1 MQVSARGE
9 YAVRIA
15 VTLATDHPR
24 TISANTLASVQRLP
38 RKFAEVILGD
48 LRRAG
53 LVESARGVE
62 GGYRLVREP
71 GKISVG
77 EVLRA
82 VDGPLSEVRGRRPEE
97 TSYEGA
103 AVNLPRLWVA
113 ARAAVRSV
121 LDEVSLDQAASG
133 EFPVR
138 VADLTAEDG
147 AWMPRLGCTFGS
159 GALRSIYPIELI
171 G

>member
-15 VTLATDHPR
+15 VTLATGHPR
-24 TISANTLASVQRLP
+24 TISASSLAAVQALP

-48 LRRAG
+48 LRRAH
-53 LVESARGVE
+53 LVDSVRGVE
-62 GGYRLVREP
+62 GGYRLSREP
-71 GKISVG
+71 EAVSVG

-82 VDGPLSEVRGRRPEE
+82 VDGPLSEIRGRRPEE

-121 LDEVSLDQAASG
+121 FDEVSLAQAATG

-138 VADLTAEDG
+138 IAELTAADE
-147 AWMPRLGCTFGS
+147 AWMPR
-159 GALRSIYPIELI
+159 
-171 G
+171 

>member
-15 VTLATDHPR
+15 LTLAHDHPR
-24 TISANTLASVQRLP
+24 TISANALASAQELP

-48 LRRAG
+48 LRRAH
-53 LVESARGVE
+53 LVASARGVE
-62 GGYRLVREP
+62 GGYRLAREP
-71 GKISVG
+71 ARISVG

-121 LDEVSLDQAASG
+121 LDEVSLEQAASG
-133 EFPVR
+133 DFPVR
-138 VADLTAEDG
+138 VAELTAEEG
-147 AWMPRLGCTFGS
+147 AWFPR
-159 GALRSIYPIELI
+159 
-171 G
+171 

>member
-15 VTLATDHPR
+15 VTLATGHPR
-24 TISANTLASVQRLP
+24 TVSASSLAAAQALP

-53 LVESARGVE
+53 LVDSARGVE
-62 GGYRLVREP
+62 GGYRLSRDPEEV
-71 GKISVG
+71 SVG

-82 VDGPLSEVRGRRPEE
+82 VDGPLSGVRGRRPEE

-121 LDEVSLDQAASG
+121 LDEVSLAQAASG

-138 VADLTAEDG
+138 VNELTDADE
-147 AWMPRLGCTFGS
+147 AWMPR
-159 GALRSIYPIELI
+159 
-171 G
+171 

>member
-24 TISANTLASVQRLP
+24 TISANALASAQRLP

-71 GKISVG
+71 GRISVG

-82 VDGPLSEVRGRRPEE
+82 VDGPLSEVRGRRP
-97 TSYEGA
+97 
-103 AVNLPRLWVA
+103 

-147 AWMPRLGCTFGS
+147 AWMPRLGCAFDS
-159 GALRSIYPIELI
+159 RALKSTYPIE
-171 G
+171 

>member
-15 VTLATDHPR
+15 VTLAIDHPR
-24 TISANTLASVQRLP
+24 TISANALASAQGLP

-48 LRRAG
+48 LRRAR

-62 GGYRLVREP
+62 GGYRLARVP
-71 GKISVG
+71 GRISVG

-82 VDGPLSEVRGRRPEE
+82 VDGPLSEIRGRRPEE

-121 LDEVSLDQAASG
+121 LDEVSLEQAASG

-138 VADLTAEDG
+138 VAELTAEEG
-147 AWMPRLGCTFGS
+147 AWFPRLGCAS
-159 GALRSIYPIELI
+159 GTRALISTYPID
-171 G
+171 

>member
-15 VTLATDHPR
+15 VTLVAGHPN
-24 TISANTLASVQRLP
+24 TVSASALAAEQQLP

-48 LRRAG
+48 LRRAH
-53 LVESARGVE
+53 LVESVRGVE
-62 GGYRLVREP
+62 GGYRLARAP
-71 GKISVG
+71 GRISVG

-121 LDEVSLDQAASG
+121 LDEVSLAQAASG
-133 EFPVR
+133 DFPVQ
-138 VADLTAEDG
+138 VAELTSVDD
-147 AWMPRLGCTFGS
+147 AWLPR
-159 GALRSIYPIELI
+159 
-171 G
+171 

>member
-1 MQVSARGE
+1 VQVSARGE

-15 VTLATDHPR
+15 VTLANGHPR
-24 TISANTLASVQRLP
+24 TISASALAAAQQLP
-38 RKFAEVILGD
+38 RKFGEVILGD
-48 LRRAG
+48 LRRAH
-53 LVESARGVE
+53 LVDSVRGVE
-62 GGYRLVREP
+62 GGYRLSRAPED
-71 GKISVG
+71 ISVG

-82 VDGPLSEVRGRRPEE
+82 VDGPLSEIRGRRPEE

-121 LDEVSLDQAASG
+121 FDEVSLAQAATG

-138 VADLTAEDG
+138 VTELTAEDG
-147 AWMPRLGCTFGS
+147 AWMPR
-159 GALRSIYPIELI
+159 
-171 G
+171 

>member
-9 YAVRIA
+9 YAVRIS
-15 VTLATDHPR
+15 VTLAHGHPR
-24 TISANTLASVQRLP
+24 TISASTLAAAQELP

-48 LRRAG
+48 LRRAH
-53 LVESARGVE
+53 LVDSVRGVE
-62 GGYRLVREP
+62 GGYRLSRAPED
-71 GKISVG
+71 ISVG

-82 VDGPLSEVRGRRPEE
+82 VDGPLSEIRGRRPEE

-121 LDEVSLDQAASG
+121 FDGVSLAQAATG
-133 EFPVR
+133 EFPLR
-138 VADLTAEDG
+138 VAELTAEED
-147 AWMPRLGCTFGS
+147 AWMPR
-159 GALRSIYPIELI
+159 
-171 G
+171 

>member
-15 VTLATDHPR
+15 VTLVTGHPR
-24 TISANTLASVQRLP
+24 TISASSLAAAQQLP

-48 LRRAG
+48 LRRAH
-53 LVESARGVE
+53 LVDSVRGVE
-62 GGYRLVREP
+62 GGYRLSRVPSR
-71 GKISVG
+71 ISVG

-121 LDEVSLDQAASG
+121 LDEVSLEQAASG
-133 EFPVR
+133 DFPVS
-138 VADLTAEDG
+138 VKELAAEED
-147 AWMPRLGCTFGS
+147 AWLPR
-159 GALRSIYPIELI
+159 
-171 G
+171 

>member
-15 VTLATDHPR
+15 VTLATGHPR
-24 TISANTLASVQRLP
+24 TISASALAAAQALP

-48 LRRAG
+48 LRRAH
-53 LVESARGVE
+53 LVDSVRGVE
-62 GGYRLVREP
+62 GGYRLARDP
-71 GKISVG
+71 GDVSVG

-121 LDEVSLDQAASG
+121 FDEVSLAQAATG
-133 EFPVR
+133 DFPVR
-138 VADLTAEDG
+138 IAELTAADD
-147 AWMPRLGCTFGS
+147 AWMPR
-159 GALRSIYPIELI
+159 
-171 G
+171 